1 MSVPP
6 SVLVDKIAGYAPSC
20 IGNCGCDCR
29 QIGYSSRSRRRLVY
43 IVLLYR
49 YRSYWELCSAL
60 FLLFGYLSDCG
71 TNVVDDSSVILVASI
86 TWNNFCVEI
95 RLCRVLRR
103 IRTSSCNSSIL
114 RLLDISTTRHHQ
126 VFRYPGV
133 TLPSL
138 TFRRVLHRSRNNCER
153 TEKNTSTDA
162 IIVILI
168 SVNVLRQLVA
178 LNQWLK

>member
-60 FLLFGYLSDCG
+60 FPTFWVFEWLRHECRWRFFGYLGCLY
-71 TNVVDDSSVILVASI
+71 NVEQ
-86 TWNNFCVEI
+86 F
-95 RLCRVLRR
+95 LRR
-103 IRTSSCNSSIL
+103 NK
-114 RLLDISTTRHHQ
+114 
-126 VFRYPGV
+126 
-133 TLPSL
+133 TLPSVA
-138 TFRRVLHRSRNNCER
+138 TYPNVVL
-153 TEKNTSTDA
+153 
-162 IIVILI
+162 
-168 SVNVLRQLVA
+168 
-178 LNQWLK
+178 